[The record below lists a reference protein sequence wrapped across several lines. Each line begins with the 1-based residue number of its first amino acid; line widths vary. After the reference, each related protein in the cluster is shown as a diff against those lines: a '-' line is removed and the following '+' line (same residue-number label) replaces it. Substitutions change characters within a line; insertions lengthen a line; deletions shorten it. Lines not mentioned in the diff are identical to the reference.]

1 MKKILI
7 TNDDGFDSLGLK
19 ALVEALSP
27 LGEVT
32 VVAPTLEKSACSHS
46 ITLTKPLRFIELK
59 ERFYKLDDGTPT
71 IVFF

>member
-19 ALVEALSP
+19 ALKEALEP

-32 VVAPTLEKSACSHS
+32 VVAPTLEQVCLWTLLKS
-46 ITLTKPLRFIELK
+46 
-59 ERFYKLDDGTPT
+59 Y
-71 IVFF
+71 